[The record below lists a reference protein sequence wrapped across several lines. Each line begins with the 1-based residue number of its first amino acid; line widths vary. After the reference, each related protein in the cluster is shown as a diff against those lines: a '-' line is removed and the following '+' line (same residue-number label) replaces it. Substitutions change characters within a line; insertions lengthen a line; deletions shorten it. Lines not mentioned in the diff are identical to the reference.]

1 MSKIK
6 FKISVFLFQRIVFE
20 LRLGYFQLK
29 VFLQDYN
36 DTLNNDN
43 LSVVAWCSS
52 TFFKLE
58 FVLNWAM

>member
-6 FKISVFLFQRIVFE
+6 FKISVFLFRRIVFE

-29 VFLQDYN
+29 VCLQDYN

-43 LSVVAWCSS
+43 LSVVA
-52 TFFKLE
+52 
-58 FVLNWAM
+58 

>member
-6 FKISVFLFQRIVFE
+6 FEISVFLFQRIVFE

-29 VFLQDYN
+29 VCLQDYN

-43 LSVVAWCSS
+43 LSVVA
-52 TFFKLE
+52 
-58 FVLNWAM
+58 

>member
-6 FKISVFLFQRIVFE
+6 FKISFFLFQRIVFE

-43 LSVVAWCSS
+43 LSVVA
-52 TFFKLE
+52 
-58 FVLNWAM
+58 

>member
-6 FKISVFLFQRIVFE
+6 LKISVFFFFFQRIVFE

-29 VFLQDYN
+29 VCLQDYN

-43 LSVVAWCSS
+43 LSVVA
-52 TFFKLE
+52 
-58 FVLNWAM
+58 

>member
-6 FKISVFLFQRIVFE
+6 FKNKRFFSKRDVFE

-29 VFLQDYN
+29 VCLQDYN

-43 LSVVAWCSS
+43 LSVVA
-52 TFFKLE
+52 
-58 FVLNWAM
+58 

>member
-6 FKISVFLFQRIVFE
+6 LKISVFLFQRIVFE

-29 VFLQDYN
+29 VCLQDYN

-43 LSVVAWCSS
+43 LSVVA
-52 TFFKLE
+52 
-58 FVLNWAM
+58 

>member
-6 FKISVFLFQRIVFE
+6 LKISVFLFQRIVFE

-29 VFLQDYN
+29 VCLQDYS

-43 LSVVAWCSS
+43 LSVVA
-52 TFFKLE
+52 
-58 FVLNWAM
+58 

>member
-6 FKISVFLFQRIVFE
+6 LKISVFLYQRIVFE

-29 VFLQDYN
+29 VSLQDYN

-43 LSVVAWCSS
+43 LSVVA
-52 TFFKLE
+52 
-58 FVLNWAM
+58 

>member
-6 FKISVFLFQRIVFE
+6 LKISVFLFQRIVFE

-29 VFLQDYN
+29 VSLQDYN

-43 LSVVAWCSS
+43 LSVVA
-52 TFFKLE
+52 
-58 FVLNWAM
+58 